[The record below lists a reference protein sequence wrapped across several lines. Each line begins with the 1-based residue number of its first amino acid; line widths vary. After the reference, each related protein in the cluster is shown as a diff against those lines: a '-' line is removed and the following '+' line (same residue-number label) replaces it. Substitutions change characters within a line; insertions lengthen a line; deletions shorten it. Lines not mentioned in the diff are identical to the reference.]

1 VLSDRVHTLH
11 DDQQQGLQL
20 LGHQVSALLRARQQG
35 RQLAGA
41 MAELSRM
48 LNVDPLTG
56 LGNRA
61 AATSGLSQMCDAGGG
76 AVLFIDMDGLK
87 AINDRTGHAAG
98 DEALQEVARRLRL
111 GLRPQDQLTR
121 WAGDEFV
128 ALVPG
133 LHDQSQL
140 RSLIARVT
148 AAVDGAH
155 DRTDPPLRLS
165 ASVGGCLVVVGD
177 DPADV
182 LQRADAAMYDVK
194 QRRRARQ

>member
-1 VLSDRVHTLH
+1 MPVPAATGQFLHVPDASKDPRFNGDPHVDGRKGNLRMYAGAPLRDPAGSVVGTLCVLSDRVHSLH

-20 LGHQVSALLRARQQG
+20 LGHQVSALLRAREQG

-98 DEALQEVARRLRL
+98 DEALREVARRLRL
-111 GLRPQDQLTR
+111 GL
-121 WAGDEFV
+121 
-128 ALVPG
+128 
-133 LHDQSQL
+133 
-140 RSLIARVT
+140 
-148 AAVDGAH
+148 
-155 DRTDPPLRLS
+155 
-165 ASVGGCLVVVGD
+165 
-177 DPADV
+177 
-182 LQRADAAMYDVK
+182 
-194 QRRRARQ
+194 